1 MRVLFVIL
9 RKFFELGQSV
19 LSNVYFQ
26 ALFISLFKN
35 LNEDNANKHI
45 LSSEITYFKL
55 ELFSISYDRGD
66 WYGHNYFFCVFCRKT
81 ALKMSKWVTVPL
93 TVPEIK
99 RQRVVPSDI
108 VSVIFLMLCCL
119 LLCEIQFYPPLPS
132 IFQLNL
138 FTVLGFS
145 ETHYRWVNFYRD
157 EFCTFHCAITD
168 NAILIECNFIA
179 CKPWII
185 FC

>member
-1 MRVLFVIL
+1 VIL

-108 VSVIFLMLCCL
+108 VSVIFFNIML
-119 LLCEIQFYPPLPS
+119 FAVVW
-132 IFQLNL
+132 N
-138 FTVLGFS
+138 TVLS
-145 ETHYRWVNFYRD
+145 PSTLNISVKP
-157 EFCTFHCAITD
+157 FHSSGVLR
-168 NAILIECNFIA
+168 NSL
-179 CKPWII
+179 
-185 FC
+185 

>member
-66 WYGHNYFFCVFCRKT
+66 
-81 ALKMSKWVTVPL
+81 
-93 TVPEIK
+93 
-99 RQRVVPSDI
+99 
-108 VSVIFLMLCCL
+108 
-119 LLCEIQFYPPLPS
+119 
-132 IFQLNL
+132 
-138 FTVLGFS
+138 
-145 ETHYRWVNFYRD
+145 
-157 EFCTFHCAITD
+157 
-168 NAILIECNFIA
+168 
-179 CKPWII
+179 
-185 FC
+185 